1 MSAELF
7 NVAVVGVTGLV
18 GGEIVKVLA
27 ERQFP
32 VAQLRGYASER
43 TAGGKVEAGDR
54 SVTVDLLE
62 RADFEGVDIAFFAA
76 PEQVTAE
83 WAGRATAAGA
93 TVIDLSQLYANAI
106 DVPLVVPEVNP
117 GAVSEYDAR
126 HIIAS
131 PTAAALQLAVVLS
144 PLRDAAGL
152 KRVVVTSYEPVS
164 EAGRAGIDALSQ
176 QTIDL
181 LAGRSPEVHLFR
193 DRIAFSLLPQVGE
206 FLERGYTRAEHQLM
220 EQTARLLDHAG
231 LAITATSLRVPLF
244 YGISQSVN
252 VETVEPLTAE
262 AAREVLRSAPGV
274 LLQDDPA
281 QEEYP
286 TPISA
291 IGTDATCVGRIRDD
305 PSIECGLNLWIV
317 GDNVRKGSAINAVA
331 IAEILV
337 RDYL

>member
-1 MSAELF
+1 MSTDLF
-7 NVAVVGVTGLV
+7 NVVVVGVTGLV
-18 GGEIVKVLA
+18 GSEIVKVLA

-43 TAGGKVEAGDR
+43 TAGGEVEAGDR
-54 SVTVDLLE
+54 SLSVDLLE